1 MKLLLVNQPSCKSG
15 YTHIYFF
22 PQGEARENT
31 WVGTFHCDP
40 GYTLASR
47 YDVCNSLVKQR
58 CIGKNKMSNWLDTFP
73 LFWQLGMCGS
83 KTKSCQYQ
91 DFFRQ
96 GYITCV
102 KYFCFVFCPPFL
114 AMWKLSDQP
123 PVSRNIQVSEQLV
136 RMKHKIMHC
145 FWWAEFLYLVVH
157 YPLFRSEIIVWSVG
171 MAPGVDSSLYALVS
185 FVNIVIISLF
195 FVVLYKI

>member
-1 MKLLLVNQPSCKSG
+1 MATIHPPALANGQSNGDYPLFCRFLQWCRKLLLVTQALSKYG
-15 YTHIYFF
+15 YILIFSS

-58 CIGKNKMSNWLDTFP
+58 SIGKTFKMSNWLTTFP

-96 GYITCV
+96 GYNTCV

-114 AMWKLSDQP
+114 PCGSCQTNP
-123 PVSRNIQVSEQLV
+123 PFPETYKCQ
-136 RMKHKIMHC
+136 
-145 FWWAEFLYLVVH
+145 
-157 YPLFRSEIIVWSVG
+157 
-171 MAPGVDSSLYALVS
+171 SS
-185 FVNIVIISLF
+185 
-195 FVVLYKI
+195 